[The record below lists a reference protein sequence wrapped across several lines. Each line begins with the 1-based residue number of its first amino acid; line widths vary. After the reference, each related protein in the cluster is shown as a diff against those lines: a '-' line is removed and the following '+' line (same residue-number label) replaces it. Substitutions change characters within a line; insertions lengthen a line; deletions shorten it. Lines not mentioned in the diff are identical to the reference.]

1 VKARGRNRT
10 EVMGQAP
17 IWKLLLR
24 FSGPPIVS
32 MVMGASYNVVD
43 AIFVGRLGPE
53 SLAALSIAFPLMMIF
68 MAIGT
73 GSGVGAASLISR
85 RLGAGDQEG
94 ANRVAGV
101 SIALAILIGALITL
115 VCLPNLE
122 ALLRLFGASGPVLP
136 LAKSY
141 MSILLTFQ
149 VLNSFLMIIGSVI
162 RAEGSPI
169 FSSGAQ
175 IVSVLTNI
183 ALDPVLI
190 FGLGPMPAMGVAG
203 AATAT
208 VIGRGVGGL
217 IYLVYFI
224 SGRTSYRFR
233 PSYFLPRLRILIE
246 VYRVGIASMARQ
258 GAMSIVIALANGVA
272 SSFGVIPLAV
282 MGVMIRCMRLVGMVN
297 MGLGQGMLPL
307 VGYNFGAKQK
317 ERVGEIVIKAGLVG
331 FSWGLLWWLVFMLF
345 SPQVMS
351 VFNTDPRFLLEGTQA
366 LRIFVLL
373 FFAVGLQMV
382 VTFFFQGIGKG
393 LPSLVLAS
401 ARQVIFLIPGLLIL
415 PRMFGL
421 TGLWVAFPVADA
433 LSIILTLTWTSIEFR
448 RQGISF
454 RLRYAKGT

>member
-1 VKARGRNRT
+1 
-10 EVMGQAP
+10 MGQAP

>member
-1 VKARGRNRT
+1 
-10 EVMGQAP
+10 MGQAP

-53 SLAALSIAFPLMMIF
+53 SLAALAIAFPLMMIF